1 MGKSALMTVSLQ
13 VWNALKRPPIH
24 HPLFR
29 RVSQKRPTAPPKGM
43 SFARRIALSMLFAL
57 GAYIGLR
64 YFSELIFIVLFF
76 IPIAMAGVYM
86 ALHGTLAGLYWA
98 IRVSSAIARE
108 RERGIFELLS
118 TSPYGP
124 FSASWA
130 ICTGCQYYDQTFNG
144 LGAQRVWFS
153 RIFFLTLL
161 LISGLL
167 SLPEAHGIGV
177 PNNTSANFAESLL
190 HVIELVSVLA
200 LAFHIDDIHST
211 VIGSLVGVIV
221 PLFARNRLDAR
232 VGAFVGFLVLQI
244 TAYIFVWLIGF
255 MLIPDLNANL
265 ALSATVTTIALPLE
279 QLIVFFAVREVI
291 ARVLWSVNYL
301 LLDGD
306 VSDLRL
312 LTKGG
317 RLIC

>member
-1 MGKSALMTVSLQ
+1 MSVVTLQ
-13 VWNALKRPPIH
+13 VWYALKRPPIH

-29 RVSQKRPTAPPKGM
+29 RVSQKRPPAPPK
-43 SFARRIALSMLFAL
+43 SLSLIQRIALAVIFAVMS
-57 GAYIGLR
+57 YVGLR
-64 YFSELIFIVLFF
+64 YFAQLVFIIIFF
-76 IPIAMAGVYM
+76 IPIGVAGIYM

-108 RERGIFELLS
+108 RERGTFELLS

-144 LGAQRVWFS
+144 MGAQRVWFS

-161 LISGLL
+161 LMGGLL
-167 SLPEAHGIGV
+167 SLPEAHGLGV
-177 PNNTSANFAESLL
+177 PNNTSANFLESLVS
-190 HVIELVSVLA
+190 VIELVSILA

-232 VGAFVGFLVLQI
+232 IGAFVGFLVLQI
-244 TAYIFVWLIGF
+244 TAYVLVWVIGF
-255 MLIPDLNANL
+255 SAVPELNASLAINGTAALL
-265 ALSATVTTIALPLE
+265 ALPCE
-279 QLIVFFAVREVI
+279 QLLVFFAVREGI
-291 ARVLWSVNYL
+291 ARLLWSINSL